1 MSIKAVIDT
10 NVLVSA
16 FWTSREDAPPAR
28 ILRALLV
35 GTVSAVI
42 NEEILSEYREVL
54 HRPKFAFDAR
64 DVDAVITFIAQ
75 DGDASLPMD
84 TFGDFPDPDDK
95 VFYCTALAAQAHLI
109 TGNVKHYPNSAFV
122 VTPAQFCALAGI

>member
-1 MSIKAVIDT
+1 MRHPHE
-10 NVLVSA
+10 
-16 FWTSREDAPPAR
+16 FC
-28 ILRALLV
+28 ALLV

-42 NEEILSEYREVL
+42 NEEILLEYREVL

-64 DVDAVITFIAQ
+64 DVDAVIASIAQ

-84 TFGDFPDPDDK
+84 TGGDFPDPDDK
-95 VFYCTALAAQAHLI
+95 VFYCTALAAHAYLI
-109 TGNVKHYPNSAFV
+109 TGNVKHYPNSTFV